1 MVNLSIPTPEDPDQ
15 PYIALRLELSVDAA
29 LVRLVRLAVSGVA
42 SVLDM
47 TQDDVEACRSAAD
60 EMCSTLMQLGHQPG
74 TVSIQIVVENGALVV
89 TGQAERDPA
98 RELESGRAE
107 LAELIVD
114 ASADEHEFVTDP
126 PVASFRFMK
135 RGVAAR
141 GRL

>member
-1 MVNLSIPTPEDPDQ
+1 VVSLSTPASDEPDR
-15 PYIALRLELSVDAA
+15 PHIALRLELSVDES

-47 TQDDVEACRSAAD
+47 TQDDIEACRSAAD
-60 EMCSTLMQLGHQPG
+60 EMCSTLMQLGHRPG
-74 TVSIQIVVENGALVV
+74 TVSIQIVVEDGALVV
-89 TGQAERDPA
+89 TGQAERDAA
-98 RELESGRAE
+98 RELEPGRAD

-126 PVASFRFMK
+126 PVASFRFLK

-141 GRL
+141 GRR